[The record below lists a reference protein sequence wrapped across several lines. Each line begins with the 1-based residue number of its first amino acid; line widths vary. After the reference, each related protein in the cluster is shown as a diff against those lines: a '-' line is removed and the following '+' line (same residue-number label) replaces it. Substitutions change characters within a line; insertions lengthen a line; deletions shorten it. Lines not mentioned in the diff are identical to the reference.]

1 MKIFF
6 FSKNRLT
13 STLNDACS
21 EKERKHIICLQ
32 KNKRKMSK
40 EWPSMPGLA
49 AVTSALGK
57 FVNADPADPLDD
69 LLKDAVEVPDET
81 KAPVAAAPTPA
92 PPPPRFVAAPRPVL
106 PAPARK
112 TFRGGK
118 TAILTGKRFRRVK
131 EDPIKGVSN
140 PAIRRLARKAGITR
154 ICGSRDG
161 STYESVRRWVRQFL
175 KIVLGK
181 IATLVE
187 GRGCKT
193 VQVKDVVEG
202 LRRTGIILYSGFD

>member
-1 MKIFF
+1 
-6 FSKNRLT
+6 
-13 STLNDACS
+13 
-21 EKERKHIICLQ
+21 
-32 KNKRKMSK
+32 
-40 EWPSMPGLA
+40 MPGLA

-81 KAPVAAAPTPA
+81 KAPVAVPAPA
-92 PPPPRFVAAPRPVL
+92 PPPPRFVAAPRPAL